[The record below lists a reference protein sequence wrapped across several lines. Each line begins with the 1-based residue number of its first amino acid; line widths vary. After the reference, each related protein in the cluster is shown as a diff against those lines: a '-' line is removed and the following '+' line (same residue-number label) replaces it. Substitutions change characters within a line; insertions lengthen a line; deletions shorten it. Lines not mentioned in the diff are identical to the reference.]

1 VRTVVVST
9 QHADRNGSRQLG
21 QSTIREGVIEE
32 VIKPVLDAA
41 HLDYRRTRFLIN
53 PTGRFVIGGPHGDAG
68 LTGRKIIVDTYG
80 GMARHGGGAFSGKDP
95 SKVDRSAAYAA
106 RWVAKNIVE
115 AKLARRCEVQMAYAI
130 GVAQPVS
137 VMVQTFGTGV
147 LPDARLEKIVSDVFD
162 LTPRGIIDALKL
174 KRPIYQKTAAYG
186 HFGRKPSRG
195 TYATETK
202 KLTVDYFTWEE
213 TGRVKD
219 LLSAAR

>member
-1 VRTVVVST
+1 VV
-9 QHADRNGSRQLG
+9 
-21 QSTIREGVIEE
+21 
-32 VIKPVLDAA
+32 
-41 HLDYRRTRFLIN
+41 
-53 PTGRFVIGGPHGDAG
+53 GGPHGDAG

-115 AKLARRCEVQMAYAI
+115 AKLARRCEVQFAYAI
-130 GVAQPVS
+130 GVARPVS
-137 VMVQTFGTGV
+137 ILVQTFGTGS
-147 LPDARLEKIVSDVFD
+147 LPDAMLEKMVDEVFD

-174 KRPIYQKTAAYG
+174 KRPIYTKTATYG

-195 TYATETK
+195 TYTTETK
-202 KLTVDYFTWEE
+202 KLTVDTFTWEE
-213 TGRVKD
+213 TDRVKD